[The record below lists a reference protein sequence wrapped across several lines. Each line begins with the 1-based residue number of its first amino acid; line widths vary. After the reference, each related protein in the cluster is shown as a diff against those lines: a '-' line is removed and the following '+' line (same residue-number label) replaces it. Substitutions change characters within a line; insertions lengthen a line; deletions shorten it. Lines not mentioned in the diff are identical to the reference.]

1 MAKYAYPA
9 VFESAEEGGF
19 LVKFPD
25 FENVFTCSRVECG
38 AQNAAGMGTEAC
50 C

>member
-25 FENVFTCSRVECG
+25 FDNIFTKP
-38 AQNAAGMGTEAC
+38 NAY
-50 C
+50 